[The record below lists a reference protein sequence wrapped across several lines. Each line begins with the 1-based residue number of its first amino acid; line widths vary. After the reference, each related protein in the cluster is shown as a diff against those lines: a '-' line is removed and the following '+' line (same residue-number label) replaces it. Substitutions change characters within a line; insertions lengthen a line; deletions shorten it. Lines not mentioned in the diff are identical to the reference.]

1 MKISLEKEIQD
12 IIVLKEKID
21 QDKWIDS
28 KTIFV
33 NCSPDYSSIVCQ
45 ILNHSLSSTDL
56 FEEIILEMPYP
67 VSNQIFDRYELEY
80 KDFDRYLSEWVK
92 KYIDSDYKY
101 LFIDS
106 GTLRG
111 KNFTKVR
118 NQVKNKI
125 DCKFASLYVQD
136 DSIFIP
142 DYYVEKFNFITQ
154 GGLIFEWE
162 NPKNKNWNY

>member
-1 MKISLEKEIQD
+1 M
-12 IIVLKEKID
+12 VLKEKID

-45 ILNHSLSSTDL
+45 ILNHSLSSADL

-80 KDFDRYLSEWVK
+80 KDFDKYLSEWVK

-106 GTLRG
+106 ATLRG

-118 NQVKNKI
+118 NQVKHKI
-125 DCKFASLYVQD
+125 DCKFASLYVQN
-136 DSIFIP
+136 DSVFTP